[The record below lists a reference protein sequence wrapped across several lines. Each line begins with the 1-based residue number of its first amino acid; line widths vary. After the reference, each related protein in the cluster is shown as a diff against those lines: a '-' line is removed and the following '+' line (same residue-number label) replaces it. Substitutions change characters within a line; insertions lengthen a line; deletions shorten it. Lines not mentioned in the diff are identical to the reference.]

1 MIIEKLTMF
10 NFGPFF
16 GEHSLELSVS
26 SSAPV
31 ILVYGEN
38 MRGKTSL
45 QNAIRW
51 CMYGYALGRGG
62 VKKPTYRLIS
72 YDALDVQQF
81 VTRVIIDFEHDRHKF
96 KLERSV
102 QASVLPLS
110 DDDLTERVS
119 LTKNGSFLPE
129 REIPMV
135 IKGILHEEI
144 ARFFLFDGEMLA
156 QYEQLM
162 WDSGRSNQIIR
173 NSIEQILGL
182 PSLRLAAQD
191 ANELRRTAERE
202 QARAVRGVDKATQ
215 LSAQA
220 DQLQTEVDLM
230 RNDLLALEQLLNQHT
245 QARDQAAER
254 RERYDEIQGDL
265 ADADRLELLIAS
277 AGQTQKE
284 IRSAIRELLG
294 RGWWEPVAE
303 IAAAKAETI
312 ENSARKALAIAKSKE
327 SKELLLSQLHGLVN
341 EGLCPVCQ
349 QSAENH
355 QDYHAHI
362 EELKEELHR
371 LGLEGDDYGV
381 DLTNAQ
387 QLRAFVSTAVTTL
400 IASKEEDYRK
410 TALQIRRDSQS
421 LTQIKERI
429 RENDRFEIRKVQKEY
444 DAAVIALNDVETSIR
459 QQQVKRQDK
468 LDSLRRT
475 NAEIAKLPEANR
487 RINTEWQM
495 YQGLVAAL
503 EEAVVSFAHE
513 LRSEVEQV
521 ATEIFLSLTSEEH
534 YSRLVINDQYGL
546 SIRDQRDWEISER
559 SAGAEQVVALSLVGA
574 LNRSA
579 VREGPVVMDTPFGR
593 LDVSHRANILKFLP
607 TMGPQVMLLVQSGEI
622 DEQRDLVHLEGTISR
637 QYRLVRDGSATRS
650 RIDKAGI

>member
-102 QASVLPLS
+102 QAGVLPLS

-135 IKGILHEEI
+135 LKGILHEEI

-182 PSLRLAAQD
+182 PSLRLAVQD
-191 ANELRRTAERE
+191 ANELRRTAERD
-202 QARAVRGVDKATQ
+202 QARAVRGVDKATR

-230 RNDLLALEQLLNQHT
+230 RNDLLALEQLLNQYT

-312 ENSARKALAIAKSKE
+312 ENSAKKALAIAKAKE

-349 QSAENH
+349 QSADNH

-371 LGLEGDDYGV
+371 LDFEGDDYGI

-400 IASKEEDYRK
+400 IVSKEEDYRK

-444 DAAVIALNDVETSIR
+444 DDAVIALNEVETSIR

-534 YSRLVINDQYGL
+534 YNRLVINDQYGL

-650 RIDKAGI
+650 RIDKAGL

>member
-1 MIIEKLTMF
+1 MPQLKQR
-10 NFGPFF
+10 PF
-16 GEHSLELSVS
+16 
-26 SSAPV
+26 
-31 ILVYGEN
+31 
-38 MRGKTSL
+38 
-45 QNAIRW
+45 
-51 CMYGYALGRGG
+51 
-62 VKKPTYRLIS
+62 
-72 YDALDVQQF
+72 
-81 VTRVIIDFEHDRHKF
+81 
-96 KLERSV
+96 
-102 QASVLPLS
+102 
-110 DDDLTERVS
+110 
-119 LTKNGSFLPE
+119 
-129 REIPMV
+129 
-135 IKGILHEEI
+135 
-144 ARFFLFDGEMLA
+144 
-156 QYEQLM
+156 
-162 WDSGRSNQIIR
+162 
-173 NSIEQILGL
+173 
-182 PSLRLAAQD
+182 
-191 ANELRRTAERE
+191 
-202 QARAVRGVDKATQ
+202 
-215 LSAQA
+215 
-220 DQLQTEVDLM
+220 
-230 RNDLLALEQLLNQHT
+230 
-245 QARDQAAER
+245 
-254 RERYDEIQGDL
+254 
-265 ADADRLELLIAS
+265 
-277 AGQTQKE
+277 
-284 IRSAIRELLG
+284 
-294 RGWWEPVAE
+294 
-303 IAAAKAETI
+303 

-410 TALQIRRDSQS
+410 TSLQIRRDSQS

-521 ATEIFLSLTSEEH
+521 ATEIFLSLNIRRTLQPPSH
-534 YSRLVINDQYGL
+534 QRPVPDYRFAINAIGR
-546 SIRDQRDWEISER
+546 SPRGQRAPNRWWRCR
-559 SAGAEQVVALSLVGA
+559 S
-574 LNRSA
+574 
-579 VREGPVVMDTPFGR
+579 
-593 LDVSHRANILKFLP
+593 
-607 TMGPQVMLLVQSGEI
+607 
-622 DEQRDLVHLEGTISR
+622 
-637 QYRLVRDGSATRS
+637 
-650 RIDKAGI
+650 